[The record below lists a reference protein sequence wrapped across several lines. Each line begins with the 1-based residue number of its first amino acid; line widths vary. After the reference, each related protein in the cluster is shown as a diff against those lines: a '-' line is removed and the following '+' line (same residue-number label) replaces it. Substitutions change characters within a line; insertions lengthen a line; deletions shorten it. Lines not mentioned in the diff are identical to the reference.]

1 MKALLYWAGVFV
13 AVGLIATGVT
23 VAVLGYADTAGPD
36 GAVRGYFAA
45 LTDADAPTAL
55 AYGMVPDG
63 SHTLLT
69 DEVLREQ
76 QRIAPLQDATITGVR
91 RHGDTATV
99 AVRYV
104 LAFPDL
110 ALPISAEIQVHKSSG
125 EWRLDRVAIPVRLR
139 ASEGSQRQSVLGSAL
154 PTGTVLLFP
163 GALPISLDT
172 RYLQLDPSVDNVAFD
187 SPPLINV
194 NLAVTAAGRAAFTR
208 ATLAAVRTCVTGPRD
223 PACPLPDE
231 RYVPGSVR
239 GSVDGGL
246 RATIVSLVPGDAV
259 GSMDLTG
266 RATVDGSYLRLNFHN
281 RQVAGHG
288 RVDIS
293 VHAVAYAV
301 APVQVRWASS

>member
-246 RATIVSLVPGDAV
+246 RATIVSLVPGEAV